1 MNNNL
6 TRNNHLDIINKLK
19 NSNFNNEKN
28 KELLAFID
36 KKNVI
41 NLKLDKSLTE
51 IKNYYSKENIQN
63 IFEKNL
69 FNDIKNLLNQF
80 KENTEKL
87 NEILFNEN
95 LTQKEYINLL
105 NELKNN
111 EKEIN
116 EFIEFY
122 SDYLKDNKGFL
133 IRNEILKSF
142 LDKILISRN
151 EKILTNKNDD
161 ENQILS
167 DNFLLINKMNIL
179 KENIEIIQKNSS
191 NFSKTLLMSVKEHYN
206 LIDEKFNEKIVVY
219 LKNFLRN
226 NKSSYNLIEIEN
238 FFKLLNYLK
247 NKQTYLNFVLN
258 EYTQSRKK
266 FCEEELK
273 EKYLNLSKKN
283 FDEIYTNLNQDFIFY
298 FIKEYILIN
307 FFFNENLKNKE
318 NLLNLNTDIFPII
331 NRIKNLDNFN
341 TLENNLK
348 KICALIKDE
357 DKIIFTNNLNS
368 ILYVFEDLFYQH
380 TQQKTLNYYEIYKVT
395 LLSYYY
401 TEKLENI
408 FKENNLIKISLNL
421 SVIISNYKKNYT
433 YLFQKSQNNKI
444 KILQKL
450 KENLINYLRDSQIL
464 ITNESVINQE
474 INELI
479 DNYKL
484 IFDIYQKYKINN
496 DEKNIVNPN
505 KHEIYLFLINFFD
518 GEEILNEKNIDILF
532 KVINLLDIL
541 NNNFPIE
548 KNQLLMNNLIDKSIK
563 IILDNIFNQ
572 IKFEEQL
579 KKSVSH
585 EQTVT
590 IIESMM
596 DKIQIILMNL
606 NYIKEYSVKE
616 DIKDKLKKEVLKAYN
631 NIMNSQNE
639 INLGNITEEELK
651 NYLDII

>member
-1 MNNNL
+1 M
-6 TRNNHLDIINKLK
+6 K
-19 NSNFNNEKN
+19 
-28 KELLAFID
+28 
-36 KKNVI
+36 
-41 NLKLDKSLTE
+41 
-51 IKNYYSKENIQN
+51 
-63 IFEKNL
+63 
-69 FNDIKNLLNQF
+69 
-80 KENTEKL
+80 
-87 NEILFNEN
+87 
-95 LTQKEYINLL
+95 
-105 NELKNN
+105 
-111 EKEIN
+111 
-116 EFIEFY
+116 
-122 SDYLKDNKGFL
+122 
-133 IRNEILKSF
+133 
-142 LDKILISRN
+142 
-151 EKILTNKNDD
+151 
-161 ENQILS
+161 
-167 DNFLLINKMNIL
+167 
-179 KENIEIIQKNSS
+179 
-191 NFSKTLLMSVKEHYN
+191 
-206 LIDEKFNEKIVVY
+206 
-219 LKNFLRN
+219 
-226 NKSSYNLIEIEN
+226 
-238 FFKLLNYLK
+238 
-247 NKQTYLNFVLN
+247 
-258 EYTQSRKK
+258 
-266 FCEEELK
+266 
-273 EKYLNLSKKN
+273 
-283 FDEIYTNLNQDFIFY
+283 
-298 FIKEYILIN
+298 FIKL
-307 FFFNENLKNKE
+307 
-318 NLLNLNTDIFPII
+318 
-331 NRIKNLDNFN
+331 
-341 TLENNLK
+341 
-348 KICALIKDE
+348 
-357 DKIIFTNNLNS
+357 
-368 ILYVFEDLFYQH
+368 H
-380 TQQKTLNYYEIYKVT
+380 
-395 LLSYYY
+395 YYY

-479 DNYKL
+479 NNYKL

-631 NIMNSQNE
+631 NIMNAQNE